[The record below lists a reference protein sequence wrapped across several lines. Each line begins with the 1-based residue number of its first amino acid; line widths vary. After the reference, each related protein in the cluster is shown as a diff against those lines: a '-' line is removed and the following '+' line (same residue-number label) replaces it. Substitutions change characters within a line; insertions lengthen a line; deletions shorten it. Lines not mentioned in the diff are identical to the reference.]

1 MTANRDRDRDHST
14 PHGITVSAR
23 TVIEGCFSPA
33 GTAELATVYDLG
45 LAVGLSEQTVRL
57 TIRRMQAAG
66 ELRQVGRGRAGTLE
80 RTDNGAERV
89 RLEARLLAFA
99 FAQDAGSTPWDG
111 LWRIH
116 AFTVPESRRAD
127 RDALRGALTELG
139 AAQLVPGVYV
149 SPHEL
154 RPELEHMVT
163 PELVAEFLMTATSA
177 ALEVP
182 GCADAR
188 AIAERLWPAAPTVAA
203 YAELEAVLASPD
215 PGTDRPI
222 AAAARALIL
231 AEGLDRALAQDPLLP
246 PELRTAPW
254 PPVAVRAAFLDAWQ
268 ALESRAPGFP
278 VFAAYDTE

>member
-1 MTANRDRDRDHST
+1 MITDQDQDQDRPA
-14 PHGITVSAR
+14 PHAIAVSAR

-57 TIRRMQAAG
+57 TIRRMQAVG
-66 ELRQVGRGRAGTLE
+66 ELRQLGRGRAGTLE
-80 RTDNGAERV
+80 RTVSGAERV

-99 FAQDAGSTPWDG
+99 FAHDAGSAPWDG
-111 LWRIH
+111 LWHIH
-116 AFTVPESRRAD
+116 AFTVPEARRAE
-127 RDALRGALTELG
+127 RDALRGALTTLG

-222 AAAARALIL
+222 DVAARALML

-254 PPVAVRAAFLDAWQ
+254 PPVAARAAFLGEWQ
-268 ALESRAPGFP
+268 ALESRAPDFP